1 MIELRDLTVRS
12 GSFQLAAVNLTV
24 PSGGYGVLMGRSGA
38 GKTTLLEGVCGLR
51 PVTGGSVWLDGVD
64 ITQARVA
71 TRGIG
76 YVPQDLALFPTM
88 SVRRHLDFALR
99 LRRAPEAEIG
109 PQVATL
115 AASLEIG
122 HLLDRGVQDLSGGE
136 ARRVAVGR
144 AVSFR
149 PRLLLL
155 DEPLAAVDEATRDRL
170 CDLLRRVQREHGV
183 TTLHVTHSRKE
194 ARQLAERLYVI
205 DRGVVTTRPLESLEA
220 AVGEAW
226 PRGRPGRAARG
237 SPPPPR

>member
-1 MIELRDLTVRS
+1 MIELRGLTVRS
-12 GSFQLAAVNLTV
+12 GGFRLAAVDLTV
-24 PSGGYGVLMGRSGA
+24 PSGGFGVLMGRTGS

-51 PVTGGSVWLDGVD
+51 PVTGGSVWLDGID
-64 ITQARVA
+64 ITQARLA

-99 LRRAPEAEIG
+99 LRRVPEAEIG
-109 PQVATL
+109 PQLATL

-122 HLLDRGVQDLSGGE
+122 HLLDRGVQALSGGE
-136 ARRVAVGR
+136 ARRVALGR
-144 AVSFR
+144 ALSFR

-183 TTLHVTHSRKE
+183 TTLHVTHSREE
-194 ARQLAERLYVI
+194 ARRLADRLYVI
-205 DRGVVTTRPLESLEA
+205 DHGVVAPRPLESLESMG
-220 AVGEAW
+220 GEA
-226 PRGRPGRAARG
+226 
-237 SPPPPR
+237 